1 MTPFPSSWP
10 DGHVDSE
17 WLELRETPDAI
28 PIHVSVE
35 NQMPEDLHRA
45 MAAFIAD
52 HPQWDQYRLVQSA
65 IAGFLFQQGCKDPS
79 VIRHYLGGL
88 FRREPFSKGGSV
100 LE

>member
-1 MTPFPSSWP
+1 MTPPRLVWP
-10 DGHVDSE
+10 DGCVDSQ
-17 WLELRETPDAI
+17 WPELRETPDAI

-88 FRREPFSKGGSV
+88 FRRESCSI
-100 LE
+100 